1 MVDADVPAGRAVEM
15 IRASPLVAEVG
26 VIDVYTGDQI
36 PPGKKSLA
44 FSITYQARD
53 RTLNDADVAKQRD
66 RIVERLR
73 RDLGAELRQ

>member
-1 MVDADVPAGRAVEM
+1 MSPRAGEE
-15 IRASPLVAEVG
+15 IRASPLVAG
-26 VIDVYTGDQI
+26 GRRRGDFHTGDQI

-73 RDLGAELRQ
+73 PDLGAELRQ